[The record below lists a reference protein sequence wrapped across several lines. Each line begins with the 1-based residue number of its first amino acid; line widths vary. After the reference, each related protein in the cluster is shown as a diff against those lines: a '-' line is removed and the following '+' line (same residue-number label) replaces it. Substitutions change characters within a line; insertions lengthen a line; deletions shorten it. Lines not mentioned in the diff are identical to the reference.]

1 MTEVEHSGEVSQE
14 TDDMVIYLKL
24 ASDHT
29 LTIQPPGKEEQG
41 LDMDLTTG
49 LKSSQRNMNKH
60 HCSNL

>member
-29 LTIQPPGKEEQG
+29 LTSQP
-41 LDMDLTTG
+41 
-49 LKSSQRNMNKH
+49 H
-60 HCSNL
+60 